1 MSFTEALKKV
11 RGQFSYETEGATPK
25 DRPTNILQWLT
36 LESLDLPIPSRDI
49 ENTYAPGGGRSPVY
63 STGKR
68 NWELTGSF
76 DFKVQNGD
84 FFAAILG
91 QCVTVFNDPDYD
103 HTITV
108 ADLPYF
114 SIAYGVDAATDVI
127 LEFLGCKV
135 NSATIKASKDEQDL
149 LCSVEMMACIPS
161 DGSALESLTP
171 ITTKPYVFKEGAFTA
186 TNIYASAKARINS
199 FEITVN
205 NNIEVEPAPSI
216 YYPYDLVEGFQEYEL
231 KLNVTLEDDVEW
243 DEIIDDTDKEYDY
256 SMVFTR
262 GTNDVL
268 TISGTAKLKA
278 QPWDIDQNAIKA
290 DLEFIP
296 SSVTFLFNDLITAY
310 NFD

>member
-1 MSFTEALKKV
+1 L
-11 RGQFSYETEGATPK
+11 
-25 DRPTNILQWLT
+25 
-36 LESLDLPIPSRDI
+36 
-49 ENTYAPGGGRSPVY
+49 
-63 STGKR
+63 
-68 NWELTGSF
+68 
-76 DFKVQNGD
+76 
-84 FFAAILG
+84 
-91 QCVTVFNDPDYD
+91 FNDPDYD